1 MNCDVQVTL
10 KVVLFDAVCECDPV
24 SLDNLGICKLLL
36 CKKKLMVQVMMWL
49 CQRDSHFLYVKIHAI
64 SAKQVD

>member
-1 MNCDVQVTL
+1 MNCVVQVTL
-10 KVVLFDAVCECDPV
+10 KAVLFNAVCDPV

-64 SAKQVD
+64 SAKQVY